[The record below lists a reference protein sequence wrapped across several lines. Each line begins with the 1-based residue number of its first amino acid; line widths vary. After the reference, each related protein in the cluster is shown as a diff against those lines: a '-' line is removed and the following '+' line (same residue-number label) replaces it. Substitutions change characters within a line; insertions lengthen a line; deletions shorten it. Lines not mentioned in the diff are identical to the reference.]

1 MEDRGQVRS
10 LNTTVVEGRDHNESF
25 NMVEDKATDA
35 FVMDNVLLYGLK
47 AIAKQPDGYAIVGD
61 PLTTEPTPSCC

>member
-1 MEDRGQVRS
+1 
-10 LNTTVVEGRDHNESF
+10 
-25 NMVEDKATDA
+25 MVEDKATDA